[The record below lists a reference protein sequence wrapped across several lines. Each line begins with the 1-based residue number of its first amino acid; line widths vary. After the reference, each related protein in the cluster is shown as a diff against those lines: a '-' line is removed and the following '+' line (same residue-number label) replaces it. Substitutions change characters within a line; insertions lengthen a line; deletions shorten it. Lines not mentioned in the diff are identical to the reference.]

1 MPPRPPAFGGSHRA
15 YYAWRW
21 PLLRRPLRRILV
33 ESDVT
38 DLEIATYPAPATLGS
53 GSSGGSGGVMHG
65 NGNIRGSGAGGDRG
79 PESMEGVETTAEQQH
94 AEQQRGAVG
103 VAWEH
108 NVVQQATLSPAGGL
122 LAFTELAA
130 SRGDLESW
138 VVIADARTGRRI
150 CSVALERSYPPFYFY
165 WQACG
170 TRLLFLRWAG

>member
-53 GSSGGSGGVMHG
+53 GSSGGVMHG

-103 VAWEH
+103 VGWEH
-108 NVVQQATLSPAGGL
+108 NVVQRA
-122 LAFTELAA
+122 AFGA
-130 SRGDLESW
+130 LENW
-138 VVIADARTGRRI
+138 VVSTEATNGLRI